1 MKNLFKKKV
10 VIFGKTRTTIE
21 DQKELES
28 LGMSI
33 KKTIYFENG
42 LVVYEGFVNKYN
54 NNLKKILTKFPT
66 VPMKK

>member
-1 MKNLFKKKV
+1 MKNLFKKEV

-21 DQKELES
+21 DTKELES

-33 KKTIYFENG
+33 KETIYFENG
-42 LVVYEGFVNKYN
+42 LVVYKGFVKKYGNK
-54 NNLKKILTKFPT
+54 LKEILTKFPT